1 MGIPSVDI
9 NLVAVVV
16 TAIVAM
22 VIGALWYSPLLFCK
36 SWMRYSGISKKD
48 LEKTKKKGMHKQY
61 VLGFITTLIMTYVLA
76 YFLEILNVTT
86 ARGGMQIAFWIW
98 IGFFATTEF
107 GTVLWEGKSIQ
118 VYYIN
123 VARYLVSLLI
133 MGSILAVW

>member
-1 MGIPSVDI
+1 MGIPSVDV